1 MKKVYVG
8 ILICLVIVI
17 VSAGCGKKY
26 MQEADDTDWEQG
38 TVQNI
43 TDAQSCYV
51 NNKVDIILQTER
63 RGNITEFTI
72 MMLAVSRQC
81 LYAVR

>member
-1 MKKVYVG
+1 MD
-8 ILICLVIVI
+8 
-17 VSAGCGKKY
+17 
-26 MQEADDTDWEQG
+26 M
-38 TVQNI
+38 
-43 TDAQSCYV
+43 
-51 NNKVDIILQTER
+51 DIILQTER

>member
-1 MKKVYVG
+1 MGAIMKKVYVG

-43 TDAQSCYV
+43 TDAQ
-51 NNKVDIILQTER
+51 
-63 RGNITEFTI
+63 
-72 MMLAVSRQC
+72 
-81 LYAVR
+81 

>member
-1 MKKVYVG
+1 MGAIMKKVYVG

-26 MQEADDTDWEQG
+26 MQEADGTDWEQG

-43 TDAQSCYV
+43 TDAQSFYV
-51 NNKVDIILQTER
+51 NKNLSYD
-63 RGNITEFTI
+63 G
-72 MMLAVSRQC
+72 
-81 LYAVR
+81 Y

>member
-26 MQEADDTDWEQG
+26 MQEADNMDWEQDKYAFPDWR
-38 TVQNI
+38 VFENPF
-43 TDAQSCYV
+43 A
-51 NNKVDIILQTER
+51 IL
-63 RGNITEFTI
+63 
-72 MMLAVSRQC
+72 
-81 LYAVR
+81 

>member
-26 MQEADDTDWEQG
+26 MQEADDTD
-38 TVQNI
+38 
-43 TDAQSCYV
+43 
-51 NNKVDIILQTER
+51 
-63 RGNITEFTI
+63 
-72 MMLAVSRQC
+72 
-81 LYAVR
+81 